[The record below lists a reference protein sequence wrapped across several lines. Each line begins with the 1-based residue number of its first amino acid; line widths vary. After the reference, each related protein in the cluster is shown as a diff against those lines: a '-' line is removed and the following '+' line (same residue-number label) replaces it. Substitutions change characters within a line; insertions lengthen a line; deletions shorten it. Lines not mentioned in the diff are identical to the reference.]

1 MALRIIVGRAGSG
14 KSTRCMQEIR
24 ERQQQQPMGA
34 PLIYLVPQQMSFQV
48 EYELAAQVGLPGTM
62 RAQVFSFRRLAW
74 KILQEV
80 GGLSRIHI
88 DDTGMKMILRRILE
102 KRGGEL
108 RVFGRAMDR
117 NGFTD
122 QLEEMYGELVRH
134 GMTAE
139 DLLVQQEA
147 LIRRDEGEGSGSG
160 FLADKLHDMHLIY
173 DELERYLAERYLDTE
188 HYLPLLAE
196 RLERSRYIRGAEIWV
211 DGFEHFTPQELLVL
225 RELWTCAGDMSVTL
239 TLDYPSDSGT
249 VPDELDL
256 FYSSAMTYR
265 VLMELAEKSGVR
277 VDAPVVLS
285 RTGPVARFAH
295 NPALSHL
302 EAHYDRRPVR
312 PYPYSTDS
320 IRIAAAANRRAE
332 VEGVAQRILS
342 LVRDKGYR
350 WRDIAVLV
358 RNIKDYEHLF
368 TTVFE
373 DYGIPVFLDEKR
385 PMLHHPLTEFIRSA
399 LEVIRYNWRYEAI
412 FRCIKTELL
421 FQPEME
427 ETAEEMRHRIDR
439 VENYV
444 LAHGIEGYRWT
455 DPNWEWKYRVYRGL
469 DENSVEVAAAM
480 RQSDEELA
488 MEQEIAQLRQRITV
502 PLQQLER
509 ALTKA
514 KNVRGLCEGLYLFLM
529 KLNVPQRLEQ
539 WSEAAKEAHRLEQ
552 AREHGQVWQA
562 IINMLDQIVEVMGDE
577 RMDMETFASVIEAG
591 MENLKFAL
599 VPPALDQVLVG
610 SIDRTRFANVKCA
623 FILGINDGVIPAR
636 PKEDGMLSEGERES
650 LLANGMSLG
659 PGSRRRLMEEEF
671 MLYRALASAS
681 ECLFLSYALADEEGK
696 GLLPSAFMKR
706 MKEMFPQVKEEFVT
720 TEVAEI
726 AAEEEQLAFLANPSR
741 ALSYLSAQL
750 QQWRKGYGLA
760 PFWWD
765 AYNWLIREMP
775 DQQARVTRALFYRNE
790 ERALKKET
798 SQALYGK
805 KIRASVSRMERFQA
819 CPFSHFASHGLKLHE
834 RDLYRLEAPDIGQL
848 FHAALKLVG
857 EHMEKN
863 QVEWGALEAEQMHKL
878 AAEQVDVL
886 SPLLQKQILLS
897 SGRNRYI
904 THKLKNVVGRAAVML
919 GEHARRS
926 EFTPR
931 ALELGFGTG
940 AQLPPLIF
948 DLPNGCTMEL
958 VGRIDRVDGAESTQ
972 GLLLRIID
980 YKSSA
985 KDLVIED
992 VYFGLSLQMLTYLD
1006 VLISQAEAFFG
1017 EAAVPA
1023 GILYFHV
1030 HNPLLRSL
1038 VPLSEDKIQGEI
1050 RKRFKMKGLLVENEE
1065 IVRLMD
1071 TELETGYSDILP
1083 VALKKDGGFY
1093 STSRVISSKRLDQL
1107 RGYTR
1112 AMIREIGQR
1121 ITDGDISI
1129 YPYRHKKRTACTFC
1143 TFKSVCQFDQMVEP
1157 GEFHVLR
1164 RESDEAMWQEIAE
1177 KGKGE
1182 NV

>member
-1 MALRIIVGRAGSG
+1 MMALRIIVGRAGSG
-14 KSTRCMQEIR
+14 KSAHCIREIR
-24 ERQQQQPMGA
+24 DRQQQQPMGA

-48 EYELAAQVGLPGTM
+48 EYELAAQAGVSGTM

-88 DDTGMKMILRRILE
+88 DSTGMKMILRRILE

-147 LIRRDEGEGSGSG
+147 LIRRNEGEGNG

-173 DELERYLAERYLDTE
+173 DELERYLADRYLDTE

-196 RLERSRYIRGAEIWV
+196 RLERSRYICGAEIWV

-225 RELWTCAGDMSVTL
+225 KGLWTCAGDMTVTL
-239 TLDYPSDSGT
+239 TLEAPSDPGT

-256 FYSSAMTYR
+256 FYSSAITYR
-265 VLMELAEKSGVR
+265 VLTELAEKSGIR
-277 VDAPVVLS
+277 VESPIVLS
-285 RTGPVARFAH
+285 QTGPVARFAR
-295 NPALSHL
+295 NPELAHL
-302 EAHYDRRPVR
+302 EAYYNQHPVR
-312 PYPYSTDS
+312 PYPYSANS
-320 IRIAAAANRRAE
+320 IRMIAAANRRAE
-332 VEGVAQRILS
+332 IEGAAQRILS

-350 WRDIAVLV
+350 WRDIVVLV
-358 RNIKDYEHLF
+358 RNSKDYEHLF

-373 DYGIPVFLDEKR
+373 DYDIPIFLDEKR
-385 PMLHHPLTEFIRSA
+385 PMLHHPLTELIRSA

-421 FQPEME
+421 FQPEIE
-427 ETAEEMRHRIDR
+427 ETAEMMRHRIDR
-439 VENYV
+439 IENYV

-455 DPNWEWKYRVYRGL
+455 DPNWEWKYRIYRGL
-469 DENSVEVAAAM
+469 DENSVEVAATM

-488 MEQEIAQLRQRITV
+488 MEEEITQLRKRITA

-514 KNVRGLCEGLYLFLM
+514 KNVRELCEGLYLFLM
-529 KLNVPQRLEQ
+529 ELNVPLHLEQ
-539 WSEAAKEAHRLEQ
+539 WSEAAKKEHRLEQ

-562 IINMLDQIVEVMGDE
+562 LINMLDQIVEVMGDE

-610 SIDRTRFANVKCA
+610 SLDRTRFANVKCA

-636 PKEDGMLSEGERES
+636 PKDDGMLSEGERET
-650 LLANGMSLG
+650 LLASGMLLG
-659 PGSRRRLMEEEF
+659 PGSRRKLMEEEF
-671 MLYRALASAS
+671 MLYRALTSAS
-681 ECLFLSYALADEEGK
+681 EYLFLSYALADEEGK
-696 GLLPSAFMKR
+696 GLLPSALMKR

-720 TEVAEI
+720 TEVAEV
-726 AAEEEQLAFLANPSR
+726 AAEEDQLAFLANPSR

-760 PFWWD
+760 PLWWD
-765 AYNWLIREMP
+765 AYNWLLREMP
-775 DQQARVTRALFYRNE
+775 ERQACVTQALFYRNE
-790 ERALKKET
+790 ERALQKET

-819 CPFSHFASHGLKLHE
+819 CPFSHFASYGLKLRE
-834 RDLYRLEAPDIGQL
+834 RELYRLEAPDIGQL

-857 EHMEKN
+857 EHMEKK
-863 QVEWGALEAEQMHKL
+863 QVEWGALEAEQMHRL

-926 EFTPR
+926 KFTPR
-931 ALELGFGTG
+931 ALELGFGMG
-940 AQLPPLIF
+940 AQLPPLVF
-948 DLPNGCTMEL
+948 DLNGCTMEL

-1017 EAAVPA
+1017 ETAVPA

-1038 VPLSEDKIQGEI
+1038 VPLSEDKIQDEI

-1093 STSRVISSKRLDQL
+1093 STSRVISSERLDQL
-1107 RGYTR
+1107 RRYTR
-1112 AMIREIGQR
+1112 AMIREVGQR

-1129 YPYRHKKRTACTFC
+1129 YPYRHKKRIACTFC

-1164 RESDEAMWQEIAE
+1164 RESDEVMWQEIVE
-1177 KGKGE
+1177 KGE

>member
-1 MALRIIVGRAGSG
+1 MMALRIIVGRAGSG
-14 KSTRCMQEIR
+14 KSAHCIREIR
-24 ERQQQQPMGA
+24 DRQQQQPMGA

-48 EYELAAQVGLPGTM
+48 EYELAAQAGVPGTM

-88 DDTGMKMILRRILE
+88 DSTGMKMILRRILE

-147 LIRRDEGEGSGSG
+147 LIRRNEGEGNG

-173 DELERYLAERYLDTE
+173 DELERYLADRYLDTE

-196 RLERSRYIRGAEIWV
+196 RLERSRYICGAEIWV

-225 RELWTCAGDMSVTL
+225 KGLWTCAGDMTVTL
-239 TLDYPSDSGT
+239 TLEAPSDPGT

-256 FYSSAMTYR
+256 FYSSAITYR
-265 VLMELAEKSGVR
+265 VLTELAEKSGIR
-277 VDAPVVLS
+277 VESPIVLS
-285 RTGPVARFAH
+285 QTGPVARFAR
-295 NPALSHL
+295 NPELAHL
-302 EAHYDRRPVR
+302 EAYYNQHPVR
-312 PYPYSTDS
+312 TYPYSVNS
-320 IRIAAAANRRAE
+320 IRVIAAANRRAE
-332 VEGVAQRILS
+332 IEGAAQRILS

-350 WRDIAVLV
+350 WRDIVVLV
-358 RNIKDYEHLF
+358 RNSKDYEHLF

-373 DYGIPVFLDEKR
+373 DYDIPIFLDEKR
-385 PMLHHPLTEFIRSA
+385 PMLHHPLTELIRSA

-421 FQPEME
+421 FQPEIE
-427 ETAEEMRHRIDR
+427 ETAEMMRHRIDR
-439 VENYV
+439 IENYV

-455 DPNWEWKYRVYRGL
+455 DPNWEWKYRIYRGL
-469 DENSVEVAAAM
+469 DENSVEVAATM

-488 MEQEIAQLRQRITV
+488 MEEEITQLRKRITA

-529 KLNVPQRLEQ
+529 ELNVPLHLEQ
-539 WSEAAKEAHRLEQ
+539 WSEAAKKEHRLEQ

-562 IINMLDQIVEVMGDE
+562 LINMLDQIVEVMGDE

-610 SIDRTRFANVKCA
+610 SLDRTRFANVKCA

-636 PKEDGMLSEGERES
+636 PKEDGMLSEGERET
-650 LLANGMSLG
+650 LLASGMLLG
-659 PGSRRRLMEEEF
+659 PGSRRKLMEEEF
-671 MLYRALASAS
+671 MLYRALTSAS
-681 ECLFLSYALADEEGK
+681 EYLFLSYALADEEGK
-696 GLLPSAFMKR
+696 GLLPSALMKR

-720 TEVAEI
+720 TEVAEV
-726 AAEEEQLAFLANPSR
+726 AAEEDQLAFLANPSR

-760 PFWWD
+760 PLWWD
-765 AYNWLIREMP
+765 AYNWLLREMP
-775 DQQARVTRALFYRNE
+775 ERQACITQALFYRNE
-790 ERALKKET
+790 ERALQKET

-819 CPFSHFASHGLKLHE
+819 CPFSHFASYGLKLRE
-834 RDLYRLEAPDIGQL
+834 RELYRLEAPDIGQL

-863 QVEWGALEAEQMHKL
+863 QVEWGALEAEQMHRL

-926 EFTPR
+926 KFTPR
-931 ALELGFGTG
+931 ALELGFGMG
-940 AQLPPLIF
+940 AQLPPLVF
-948 DLPNGCTMEL
+948 DLNGCTMEL

-1017 EAAVPA
+1017 ETAVPA

-1038 VPLSEDKIQGEI
+1038 VPLSEDKIQDEI

-1093 STSRVISSKRLDQL
+1093 STSRVISSERLDQL
-1107 RGYTR
+1107 RRYTR
-1112 AMIREIGQR
+1112 AMIREVGQR

-1129 YPYRHKKRTACTFC
+1129 YPYRHKKRIACTFC

-1164 RESDEAMWQEIAE
+1164 RESDEVMWQEIVE
-1177 KGKGE
+1177 KGE

>member
-1 MALRIIVGRAGSG
+1 MMALRIIVGRAGSG
-14 KSTRCMQEIR
+14 KSAHCIREIR
-24 ERQQQQPMGA
+24 DRQQQQPMGA
-34 PLIYLVPQQMSFQV
+34 PLIYLVPQQMSFHV
-48 EYELAAQVGLPGTM
+48 EYELAAQAGVSGTM

-88 DDTGMKMILRRILE
+88 DSTGMKMILRRILE

-147 LIRRDEGEGSGSG
+147 LIRRNEGEGNG

-173 DELERYLAERYLDTE
+173 DELERYLADRYLDTE

-196 RLERSRYIRGAEIWV
+196 RLERSRYICGAEIWV

-225 RELWTCAGDMSVTL
+225 KGLWTCAGDMTVTL
-239 TLDYPSDSGT
+239 TLEAPSDPGT

-256 FYSSAMTYR
+256 FYSSAITYR
-265 VLMELAEKSGVR
+265 VLTELAEKSGIR
-277 VDAPVVLS
+277 VESPIVLS
-285 RTGPVARFAH
+285 QTGPVARFAR
-295 NPALSHL
+295 NPELAHL
-302 EAHYDRRPVR
+302 EAYYNQHPVC
-312 PYPYSTDS
+312 PYPYSANS
-320 IRIAAAANRRAE
+320 IRMIAAANRRAE
-332 VEGVAQRILS
+332 IEGAAQRILS

-350 WRDIAVLV
+350 WRDIVVLV
-358 RNIKDYEHLF
+358 RNSKDYEHLF

-373 DYGIPVFLDEKR
+373 DYDIPIFLDEKR
-385 PMLHHPLTEFIRSA
+385 PMLHHPLTELIRSA

-421 FQPEME
+421 FQPEIE
-427 ETAEEMRHRIDR
+427 ETAEMMRHRIDR
-439 VENYV
+439 IENYV

-455 DPNWEWKYRVYRGL
+455 DPNWEWKYRIYRGL
-469 DENSVEVAAAM
+469 DENSVEVAATM

-488 MEQEIAQLRQRITV
+488 MEEEITQLRKRITA

-529 KLNVPQRLEQ
+529 ELNVPLHLEQ
-539 WSEAAKEAHRLEQ
+539 WSEAAKKEHRLEQ

-562 IINMLDQIVEVMGDE
+562 LINMLDQIVEVMGDE

-610 SIDRTRFANVKCA
+610 SLDRTRFANVKCA

-636 PKEDGMLSEGERES
+636 PKEDGMLSEGERET
-650 LLANGMSLG
+650 LLASGMLLG
-659 PGSRRRLMEEEF
+659 PGSRRKLMEEEF
-671 MLYRALASAS
+671 MLYRALTSAS
-681 ECLFLSYALADEEGK
+681 EYLFLSYALADEEGK
-696 GLLPSAFMKR
+696 GLLPSALMKR

-720 TEVAEI
+720 TEVAEV
-726 AAEEEQLAFLANPSR
+726 AAEEDQLAFLANPSR

-760 PFWWD
+760 PLWWD
-765 AYNWLIREMP
+765 AYNWLLREMP
-775 DQQARVTRALFYRNE
+775 ERQACVTQALFYRNE
-790 ERALKKET
+790 ERALQKET

-819 CPFSHFASHGLKLHE
+819 CPFSHFASYGLKLRE
-834 RDLYRLEAPDIGQL
+834 RELYRLEAPDIGQL

-863 QVEWGALEAEQMHKL
+863 QVEWGALEAEQMHRL

-926 EFTPR
+926 KFTPR
-931 ALELGFGTG
+931 ALELGFGMG
-940 AQLPPLIF
+940 AQLPPLVF
-948 DLPNGCTMEL
+948 DLNGCTMEL

-1017 EAAVPA
+1017 ETAVPA

-1038 VPLSEDKIQGEI
+1038 VPLSEDKIQDEI

-1093 STSRVISSKRLDQL
+1093 STSRVISSERLDQL
-1107 RGYTR
+1107 RRYTR
-1112 AMIREIGQR
+1112 AMIREVGQR

-1129 YPYRHKKRTACTFC
+1129 YPYRHKKRIACTFC

-1164 RESDEAMWQEIAE
+1164 RESDEVMWQEIVE
-1177 KGKGE
+1177 KGE